1 MRRLGIWLIGA
12 GGYVGSVTALGLSAT
27 RRGLVPPVALVSDH
41 EEFRRAGLIAF
52 NEIVFGGHEVRRD
65 GVGLVENCT
74 EFSALISPDLLRQCR
89 ADLQRWQR
97 NIRRGTLQGDGF
109 RPAAGRS
116 NARSAERRNPDA
128 SGAAAVERL
137 TADLLAFR
145 SAHKL
150 SNVVVINVARTE
162 PVRRSVTRLSSWDRL
177 QKRLARRGP
186 SPLPA
191 SSLYALAAIESGC
204 AYVNFTPSVG
214 IDLPVL
220 RRRADERGLPYMGR
234 DGKTGETLVK
244 SVLAPL
250 FMMRRLNVLSW
261 LGYNLLGNPDGQALA
276 DPQVRRAKQQTKD
289 QTLRRLLGGAG
300 RASGD
305 LTTRVGIDYVPSLG
319 DRKLAWNYIHFE
331 GFLGAR
337 MSLEFRWHGV
347 DSLLAAPLVLDLARF
362 TELELRRSAAG
373 AMPHL
378 AFFFKAPM
386 QTREFALHRQWD
398 ALVSHVNT
406 GCPAPDAEGDDPAF
420 VRG

>member
-12 GGYVGSVTALGLSAT
+12 GGYVGSMTALGLSAM
-27 RRGLVPPVALVSDH
+27 RRGRVPSVGLVSDH
-41 EEFRRAGLIAF
+41 EVFRRSGLIAF
-52 NEIVFGGHEVRRD
+52 DEIVFGGHEVRRD
-65 GVGLVENCT
+65 GVGLVENCA
-74 EFSALISPDLLRQCR
+74 EFSTVISPDLVRQCR

-97 NIRRGTLQGDGF
+97 NIQPGTLQGDG
-109 RPAAGRS
+109 RRSATGRS
-116 NARSAERRNPDA
+116 NARSNPDA

-137 TADLLAFR
+137 ASDLLAFR
-145 SAHKL
+145 STHKL

-162 PVRRSVTRLSSWDRL
+162 PVRPGVIKPASWDRL

-204 AYVNFTPSVG
+204 AYINFTPSAG
-214 IDLPVL
+214 IDVSAL
-220 RRRADERGLPYMGR
+220 RRRADERGMPYMGR

-250 FMMRRLNVLSW
+250 FTMRRLNVLSW
-261 LGYNLLGNPDGQALA
+261 LGYNLLGNPDGLALS
-276 DPQVRRAKQQTKD
+276 DPRVRRAKEQTKD
-289 QTLRRLLGGAG
+289 QTLRRLLGGSG
-300 RASGD
+300 RTSGD

-319 DRKLAWNYIHFE
+319 DRKLAWNFIHFE

-362 TELELRRSAAG
+362 TELELRRGAAG
-373 AMPHL
+373 PMRHL

-398 ALVSHVNT
+398 ALVSHVRT
-406 GCPAPDAEGDDPAF
+406 G
-420 VRG
+420 